1 MEVGQLTCLLEAI
14 HRFVDAKGDEVLA
27 GFALSCL
34 MKGRGERRDK
44 TAGKKRL
51 VYILRNWGEAR
62 GDSR

>member
-51 VYILRNWGEAR
+51 VYILRN
-62 GDSR
+62 